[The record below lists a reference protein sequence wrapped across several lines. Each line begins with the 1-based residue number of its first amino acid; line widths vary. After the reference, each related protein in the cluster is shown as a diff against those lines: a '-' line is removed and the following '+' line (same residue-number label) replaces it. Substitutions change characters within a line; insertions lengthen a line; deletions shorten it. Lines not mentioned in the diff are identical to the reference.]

1 MWLDVFCVCV
11 MLILKYL
18 FKVIKLWY
26 LCKNENVILFF
37 FFFFEKNVIYVID
50 LIMWLCYLI
59 YFILFIVFFL
69 DLFMF
74 LVLLIIVFIV
84 SFSFF
89 GGVVSFVCL
98 GIFDCMK

>member
-37 FFFFEKNVIYVID
+37 FFEKNVIYVID
-50 LIMWLCYLI
+50 LIM
-59 YFILFIVFFL
+59 
-69 DLFMF
+69 
-74 LVLLIIVFIV
+74 
-84 SFSFF
+84 
-89 GGVVSFVCL
+89 
-98 GIFDCMK
+98 